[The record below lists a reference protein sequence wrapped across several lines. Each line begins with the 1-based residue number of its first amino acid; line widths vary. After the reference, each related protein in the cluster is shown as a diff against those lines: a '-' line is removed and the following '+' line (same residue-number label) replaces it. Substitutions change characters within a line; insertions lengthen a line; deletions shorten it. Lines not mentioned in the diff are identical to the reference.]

1 MGEKCKIA
9 IRNVRREANEDSK
22 KKLKEKKISE
32 DENKSFEKNIQ
43 KITDSNI
50 DHIDKIIA
58 EKEKEIG
65 QI

>member
-1 MGEKCKIA
+1 MKIK
-9 IRNVRREANEDSK
+9 VLK
-22 KKLKEKKISE
+22 KHP
-32 DENKSFEKNIQ
+32 

>member
-1 MGEKCKIA
+1 MKIKTL
-9 IRNVRREANEDSK
+9 K
-22 KKLKEKKISE
+22 KK
-32 DENKSFEKNIQ
+32 IQ

-50 DHIDKIIA
+50 DNIDKIIA

>member
-1 MGEKCKIA
+1 MGEKCNIA
-9 IRNVRREANEDSK
+9 IRNVRREANEDLK